1 MPTQHPSL
9 KKQHK
14 QSPGQRSQ
22 RPVNQFE
29 QGPAPPGGPPYKPKS
44 WDNLTTKAFGGYG
57 FGYGY
62 SDVAGHQQA
71 ARNKAAQKV
80 NFLQKNE

>member
-1 MPTQHPSL
+1 M
-9 KKQHK
+9 
-14 QSPGQRSQ
+14 RIQ
-22 RPVNQFE
+22 RPVMQYE
-29 QGPAPPGGPPYKPKS
+29 QMIPPPAAGAPYKPKS

-62 SDVAGHQQA
+62 SDVVNHQQA

-80 NFLQKNE
+80 TGI